1 MKIKK
6 NDIEIKKKGK
16 LKKKK
21 KKKRRKKKK
30 SYAIHMTNEVLL
42 RLPW

>member
-16 LKKKK
+16 LKKK